1 MYAIIDIETT
11 GGDYDEEGITEIAI
25 YQYDG
30 FKITD
35 QFCSLINPKKEIQ
48 PFVKKLTGINENM
61 LEKAPV
67 FFEVAKRIVEI
78 TRNCIIVAHNAA
90 FDYRILRTE
99 FKRLGYV
106 FERETICT
114 INLSKELLPEQKEF
128 SLGKLVN
135 NLGIP
140 VSTRHRA
147 FGDAQA
153 TLKLFELLIEKDG
166 I

>member
-1 MYAIIDIETT
+1 
-11 GGDYDEEGITEIAI
+11 
-25 YQYDG
+25 
-30 FKITD
+30 
-35 QFCSLINPKKEIQ
+35 
-48 PFVKKLTGINENM
+48 M

-78 TRNCIIVAHNAA
+78 TRNCVIVAHNAA

-140 VSTRHRA
+140 ISIRHRA

-153 TLKLFELLIEKDG
+153 TLKLLSYLLKRMSRKIL
-166 I
+166 